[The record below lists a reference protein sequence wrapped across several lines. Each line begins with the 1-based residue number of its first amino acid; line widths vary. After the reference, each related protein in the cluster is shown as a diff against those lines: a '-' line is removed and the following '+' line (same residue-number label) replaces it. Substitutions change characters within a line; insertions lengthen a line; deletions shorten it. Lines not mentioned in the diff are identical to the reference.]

1 MVTRIQKLKMRP
13 LSIFLLAIIA
23 VSFTGLTGV
32 AHAAEGDASSGSGDG
47 SKLIRVVNGKQQEF
61 LVHIDRLI
69 KDEPFQYIAGTTEFY
84 GLELKCDSRA
94 LIPRPE
100 TEELVQ
106 WMIDSIP
113 CESVLRIGDICS
125 GSGCI
130 GLALKS
136 KLKMCI
142 IDSYE
147 LSDEALSLIADNIK
161 HTGLNLNVEKFDA
174 LSTDFSSIQKNYSA
188 LVSNPP
194 YIPFKDGSDMHE
206 NVLAHEPHMALF
218 VEDDDP
224 LVFYDNIC
232 LNGKAVL
239 IDGGWIYFE
248 IHEDLAAQVKSIFEG
263 NGFVNIE
270 VRKDLQGKER
280 MVRGQKLPSHHEQ
293 E

>member
-1 MVTRIQKLKMRP
+1 MTD
-13 LSIFLLAIIA
+13 LSSARELF
-23 VSFTGLTGV
+23 F
-32 AHAAEGDASSGSGDG
+32 
-47 SKLIRVVNGKQQEF
+47 SKLSHKFSQSEIKLMSNTF
-61 LVHIDRLI
+61 LIERLGLSKTEIMLGGEVEVPPSDFKYFGDVIDRLI
-69 KDEPFQYIAGTTEFY
+69 KDEPFQYIAGKTEFY

>member
-1 MVTRIQKLKMRP
+1 MSNTFLIERLG
-13 LSIFLLAIIA
+13 LSKTEIMLGGEVEVPPSDFKY
-23 VSFTGLTGV
+23 F
-32 AHAAEGDASSGSGDG
+32 GD
-47 SKLIRVVNGKQQEF
+47 V
-61 LVHIDRLI
+61 IDRLI

>member
-1 MVTRIQKLKMRP
+1 
-13 LSIFLLAIIA
+13 
-23 VSFTGLTGV
+23 
-32 AHAAEGDASSGSGDG
+32 
-47 SKLIRVVNGKQQEF
+47 
-61 LVHIDRLI
+61 
-69 KDEPFQYIAGTTEFY
+69 
-84 GLELKCDSRA
+84 
-94 LIPRPE
+94 
-100 TEELVQ
+100 
-106 WMIDSIP
+106 MIDSIP

>member
-1 MVTRIQKLKMRP
+1 MTD
-13 LSIFLLAIIA
+13 LSSARELF
-23 VSFTGLTGV
+23 F
-32 AHAAEGDASSGSGDG
+32 
-47 SKLIRVVNGKQQEF
+47 SKLSHKFSQSEIKLMSNTF
-61 LVHIDRLI
+61 LIERLELSKTEIMLGGEVEVPPSDFKYFEDVIDRLI

-280 MVRGQKLPSHHEQ
+280 MVRGQKLPSHYEQ

>member
-1 MVTRIQKLKMRP
+1 MTD
-13 LSIFLLAIIA
+13 LSSARELF
-23 VSFTGLTGV
+23 F
-32 AHAAEGDASSGSGDG
+32 
-47 SKLIRVVNGKQQEF
+47 SKLSHKFSQSEIKLMSNTF
-61 LVHIDRLI
+61 LIERLGLSKTEIMLGGEVEVPPSDFKYFRDVIDRLI

>member
-1 MVTRIQKLKMRP
+1 MTD
-13 LSIFLLAIIA
+13 LSSARELF
-23 VSFTGLTGV
+23 F
-32 AHAAEGDASSGSGDG
+32 
-47 SKLIRVVNGKQQEF
+47 SKLSHKFSQSEIKLMSNTF
-61 LVHIDRLI
+61 LIERLGLSKTEIMLGGEVEVPPPDFKYFGDVIDRLI